1 MIEKAIMAQG
11 SISNAIN
18 RHVEAVLVL
27 SKHDILWRLIT
38 EAERCVQLKQV
49 NAAAILAG
57 IALEELY
64 SSGEPNVV
72 AQSAELIEA
81 WRDLRNRA
89 AHATSSQDVDTE
101 GVAAMV
107 SGIRIILEQTENNR
121 DDPQS
126 TARSEAAAITIRG
139 KYAFVPTSV
148 DDFLKRKREDL
159 ELENHQ

>member
-1 MIEKAIMAQG
+1 MAQG
-11 SISNAIN
+11 TISDAIN

-38 EAERCVQLKQV
+38 EAELCVQSKQV

-57 IALEELY
+57 IALEELF
-64 SSGEPNVV
+64 SAGEPNIVR
-72 AQSAELIEA
+72 QSADRIEA

-89 AHATSSQDVDTE
+89 AHATSSQDADAQ

-107 SGIRIILEQTENNR
+107 SGLRMILDQAEGIRGN
-121 DDPQS
+121 PQS
-126 TARSEAAAITIRG
+126 TAHSEAAAVKIRG
-139 KYAFVPTSV
+139 KYASVPTSV

-159 ELENHQ
+159 ELENHE